1 MKSVK
6 FVPLDEN
13 MDVKTGAR
21 VLDALLA
28 KELNVLMACGGKGL
42 CATCHVR
49 VREGMDC
56 LSPMTERE
64 RRTLSFVSGSG
75 PQSRL
80 SCQCRVLGDQV
91 VVEVPEGMY
100 LERADDLLT
109 FLGSRAMT
117 DILHPIHGGI
127 LIPQGKIITRSRLEE
142 LRRVD
147 AELASLKSSQSQ
159 DSMQ

>member
-6 FVPLDEN
+6 FVPLQEQQS
-13 MDVKTGAR
+13 VKTGAR

-42 CATCHVR
+42 CATCHIR
-49 VREGMDC
+49 VRDGMDR

-64 RRTLSFVSGSG
+64 KRTLSFVSGAD
-75 PQSRL
+75 PASRL
-80 SCQCRVLGDQV
+80 SCQCRILGDQV

-100 LERADDLLT
+100 LERADDLLS

-117 DILHPIHGGI
+117 DILHPIHGGV
-127 LIPQGKIITRSRLEE
+127 LIPKGKIITRTRLEE

-147 AELASLKSSQSQ
+147 AELASLKSSQSRI
-159 DSMQ
+159 D

>member
-6 FVPLDEN
+6 FVPLDERMN
-13 MDVKTGAR
+13 VKTGAR

-28 KELNVLMACGGKGL
+28 KELNVLMACGGKGV

-49 VREGMDC
+49 VREGMDH

-64 RRTLSFVSGSG
+64 KRTLGFVSGAD
-75 PQSRL
+75 PASRL
-80 SCQCRVLGDQV
+80 SCQCRILGDNV

-100 LERADDLLT
+100 LERAEDLLT
-109 FLGSRAMT
+109 FLGSRAVT
-117 DILHPIHGGI
+117 DILHPIHGGV
-127 LIPQGKIITRSRLEE
+127 LIPKGKIITRTRLEE

-147 AELASLKSSQSQ
+147 AELAALKSSQSQ
-159 DSMQ
+159 L